1 MSLGSTHHRSQDAE
15 TAAEGRLALGLLD
28 GRSMRLRTSLFLH
41 VLPWAVL
48 ALAAWLLV
56 TPVGAVLEETFA
68 LPLSQPTPAL
78 VAQTRTQAVLSEPRL
93 YSLLGMP
100 VPRPVELVSPP
111 RVLPPFGAK
120 LLGTLSSSLRERS
133 VATLLLPTGRAISV
147 WEGDRVLDAEIV
159 EIARNT
165 ITLRREGLLEDLSMH
180 PAASIP
186 SIAFVTPITA
196 QDYAVSRTEIM
207 TRLGDLY
214 SLSKEVRVMPAFRD
228 GQPIGFK
235 FAGLAPDS
243 AVAKLGLKT
252 GDVIRSING
261 QPLDSMQ
268 RVLGL
273 AAALDRTPEVLVQVE
288 REGQLLTHRYRLN

>member
-1 MSLGSTHHRSQDAE
+1 
-15 TAAEGRLALGLLD
+15 
-28 GRSMRLRTSLFLH
+28 MRLRTSLFLH

-56 TPVGAVLEETFA
+56 SPLGVLLEDSLA
-68 LPLSQPTPAL
+68 LPFHEPASSPPAA
-78 VAQTRTQAVLSEPRL
+78 VREQATLSEPRV
-93 YSLLGMP
+93 YALLGMP
-100 VPRPVELVSPP
+100 LPRSEQLVSTPRP
-111 RVLPPFGAK
+111 RPPFGAK

-133 VATLLLPTGRAISV
+133 VATLLLPTGRAVSV
-147 WEGDRVLDAEIV
+147 WEGDQVLDAQIV
-159 EIARNT
+159 EIARNS
-165 ITLRREGLLEDLSMH
+165 ITLRREGVLEELAMH
-180 PAASIP
+180 PPAAIP
-186 SIAFVTPITA
+186 AIAFVTPITA
-196 QDYAVSRTEIM
+196 QDYAVSRMEIM

-214 SLSKEVRVMPAFRD
+214 SLSKDVRVMPAFRD
-228 GQPIGFK
+228 GQPIGFR
-235 FAGLAPDS
+235 FAGLSADS

-273 AAALDRTPEVLVQVE
+273 VGALDHTPEVLVQVE

>member
-1 MSLGSTHHRSQDAE
+1 
-15 TAAEGRLALGLLD
+15 
-28 GRSMRLRTSLFLH
+28 MRLRTSLFLH

-56 TPVGAVLEETFA
+56 SPVGALLEEGLA
-68 LPLSQPTPAL
+68 VAIAEPVLPEPKVSR
-78 VAQTRTQAVLSEPRL
+78 VQTTLSEPRV
-93 YSLLGMP
+93 YALLGMP
-100 VPRPVELVSPP
+100 LPRPSQLVSAP

-133 VATLLLPTGRAISV
+133 VATLLLPTGRAVSV
-147 WEGDRVLDAEIV
+147 WEGDQVLGAEIV
-159 EIARNT
+159 EIARNA
-165 ITLRREGLLEDLSMH
+165 ITLRREGLLEELSMH
-180 PAASIP
+180 PVAAIP

-196 QDYAVSRTEIM
+196 QDYAVSRTEVM

-214 SLSKEVRVMPAFRD
+214 SISKEVRVMPAFRD
-228 GQPIGFK
+228 GQPIGFR

-243 AVAKLGLKT
+243 VVAKLGLKT

-273 AAALDRTPEVLVQVE
+273 AAALDHTPEVLVQLE

>member
-1 MSLGSTHHRSQDAE
+1 
-15 TAAEGRLALGLLD
+15 
-28 GRSMRLRTSLFLH
+28 MRLRTSLFLH

-48 ALAAWLLV
+48 ALAAWVLV
-56 TPVGAVLEETFA
+56 SPIGAILEEQLA
-68 LPLSQPTPAL
+68 LPVSEPVRLQPK
-78 VAQTRTQAVLSEPRL
+78 VTREQATLSEPRV
-93 YSLLGMP
+93 YALLGMP
-100 VPRPVELVSPP
+100 PPRPPELLSAQ
-111 RVLPPFGAK
+111 RALPPFGAK

-133 VATLLLPTGRAISV
+133 VATLLLPTGRAVSV
-147 WEGDRVLDAEIV
+147 WEGDQVLDAEIV

-165 ITLRREGLLEDLSMH
+165 ITLRREGQLQELSMH
-180 PAASIP
+180 PAAAIP

-228 GQPIGFK
+228 GQPIGFR
-235 FAGLAPDS
+235 FAGLSPDS

-273 AAALDRTPEVLVQVE
+273 AAALDHTPEVLVQVE